1 MTEHKWERP
10 LDQSTEQCSKPVCH
24 SVVVNKEEQ
33 YAIWPGAASPPP
45 GWSKTGFQ
53 GTAAEC
59 SEHIDKVWIDM
70 RPSSLRATDGDP
82 GKFTAPR
89 LAP

>member
-1 MTEHKWERP
+1 MTEHKRGRP
-10 LDQSTEQCSKPVCH
+10 LDQSTGQSSNPVRH

-33 YAIWPGAASPPP
+33 YAIWPGSANPPP

-70 RPSSLRATDGDP
+70 RPSSLRVTDGDC
-82 GKFTAPR
+82 GKLR
-89 LAP
+89 